1 MENPEL
7 VEQRIADLL
16 LVAEYMQ
23 IEVKVY
29 KGNHRWVYLS
39 TEDHEEPHYQPYD
52 PDRDWNK
59 LMNVCKKII
68 ESYASERQD
77 IFSALNNVDMQATF
91 KACVEFIKFWN
102 DPTRPKI
109 IWTNHP
115 HDHYPQGHPTR

>member
-1 MENPEL
+1 MEEL
-7 VEQRIADLL
+7 EEQRITDLL
-16 LVAEYMQ
+16 LVAEYME
-23 IEVKVY
+23 IKVK
-29 KGNHRWVYLS
+29 VYLS

-59 LMNVCKKII
+59 LMDVCKKII
-68 ESYASERQD
+68 ESYAAERQD
-77 IFSALNNVDMQATF
+77 IFSALHKIDKHAVF

-115 HDHYPQGHPTR
+115 YDHYPHGHPTR